1 MFAKPIYAQKKSTL
15 HFTPGRIEDRC
26 SQRNDVHIV
35 AQLRPSGGRSFTV
48 IVNDISMAGFSCEAI
63 TTMRTGAR
71 CFLTI
76 PGLESQQAEVV
87 WNNGIIVGCAFSSLM
102 HPTVVE
108 RIARHYRS
116 LA

>member
-1 MFAKPIYAQKKSTL
+1 MLARPIHDQENTGPHFASGSL
-15 HFTPGRIEDRC
+15 EDRC
-26 SQRNDVHIV
+26 SPRADVHII
-35 AQLRPSGGRSFTV
+35 AQLRPSGGRSFNV